1 MGTAVDVDVRTR
13 PAMRTTSTLT
23 RRSLLRAGALA
34 TAATLAGVRPWGAA
48 PAAAAAGHLR
58 RSSYEGLIGQG
69 FTIGS
74 VELRLLSVS
83 DLAGA
88 AADKSLAASED
99 AFVLAFSGP
108 LDAPLE
114 AGTHTV
120 THPEL
125 ATFDLFLSPVEHPRE
140 DRRYEAVVD
149 RSVGAAKSSAKRAA
163 ASKRDVA
170 SATAAP
176 AAALA
181 APRKVRLF
189 RRLTL
194 RRTAHGARADIA
206 LRPVMNAERV
216 HGRLMRHGKTIAVAH
231 REVRDGRA
239 VLRFRGAADLPAG
252 TYTLLLT
259 VVDDAGLP
267 ATRRKR
273 VTLA

>member
-1 MGTAVDVDVRTR
+1 MGSAVAVDLRRR
-13 PAMRTTSTLT
+13 PAMRTTTTLT

-58 RSSYEGLIGQG
+58 RSSYDGLVGQS
-69 FTIGS
+69 FAVDS

-114 AGTHTV
+114 AGTHTFA
-120 THPEL
+120 HPGLGTFEL
-125 ATFDLFLSPVEHPRE
+125 FISPVEHPRS

-149 RSVGAAKSSAKRAA
+149 RSVGAPKSPPKRAA
-163 ASKRDVA
+163 AA
-170 SATAAP
+170 STTAAP
-176 AAALA
+176 AAVLA
-181 APRKVRLF
+181 APRTARLF
-189 RRLTL
+189 RRVAL
-194 RRTAHGARADIA
+194 RRTARGARADIA

-216 HGRLMRHGKTIAVAH
+216 HGRLMRRGKTIAVAQ
-231 REVRDGRA
+231 RDVRDQRA
-239 VLRFRGAADLPAG
+239 VLRFRGAPDLPAG

-259 VVDDAGLP
+259 VVDEAGLP

-273 VTLA
+273 ITLA